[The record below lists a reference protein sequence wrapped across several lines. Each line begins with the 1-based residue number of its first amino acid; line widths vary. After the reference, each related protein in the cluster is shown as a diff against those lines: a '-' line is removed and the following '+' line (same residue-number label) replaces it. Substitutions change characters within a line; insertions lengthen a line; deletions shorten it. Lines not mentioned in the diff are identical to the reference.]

1 MKYQAKIYQQK
12 AIDKILNQ
20 DGVGLFLGMGL
31 GKTSC
36 TLTAINHLIN
46 IEETIQKVLVIA
58 PLRVA
63 KTTWTDEWRKWDH
76 LHKLVL
82 CKVLG
87 SAPQRKKKLANKNA
101 DIYIINREN
110 VPWLVEY
117 LGKDWFFDMVVIDE
131 LTSFKNRTTKRWKA
145 IRKVRSSLKKVVGL
159 TGTPIA
165 NGLLDL
171 WAQVWL
177 LDQGESLGKSFSKYR
192 EAYFDPDQRNKE
204 IIYSWKPRPGSLRVI
219 QQKVQDVC
227 ISMKSED
234 WLDLPDILYN
244 RINVELDDASWSVYD
259 QFERER
265 LVPFLNADIEAGSAA
280 AVTTKLLQ
288 MTGGACYD
296 DQGGFQIINSHKL
309 DALEDIVEV
318 MYGNPILV
326 YYHFQHE
333 LARLQERFP
342 QAVRLKDEKDIERWN
357 ESEIPIMLAHPASA
371 GHGLNLQFGGST
383 IVWYTLT
390 YSLEY
395 YQQANARLHRH
406 GQKNKVMIHH
416 LTVRDSID
424 DAVIDAL
431 NNKDHNQ
438 EALLAALKYRVQ
450 KISDRTK
457 SLDLTP

>member
-1 MKYQAKIYQQK
+1 
-12 AIDKILNQ
+12 
-20 DGVGLFLGMGL
+20 
-31 GKTSC
+31 
-36 TLTAINHLIN
+36 
-46 IEETIQKVLVIA
+46 
-58 PLRVA
+58 
-63 KTTWTDEWRKWDH
+63 
-76 LHKLVL
+76 
-82 CKVLG
+82 
-87 SAPQRKKKLANKNA
+87 
-101 DIYIINREN
+101 
-110 VPWLVEY
+110 
-117 LGKDWFFDMVVIDE
+117 
-131 LTSFKNRTTKRWKA
+131 
-145 IRKVRSSLKKVVGL
+145 
-159 TGTPIA
+159 
-165 NGLLDL
+165 
-171 WAQVWL
+171 
-177 LDQGESLGKSFSKYR
+177 
-192 EAYFDPDQRNKE
+192 
-204 IIYSWKPRPGSLRVI
+204 
-219 QQKVQDVC
+219 
-227 ISMKSED
+227 
-234 WLDLPDILYN
+234 
-244 RINVELDDASWSVYD
+244 
-259 QFERER
+259 
-265 LVPFLNADIEAGSAA
+265 
-280 AVTTKLLQ
+280 

-357 ESEIPIMLAHPASA
+357 ESEIPILLAHPASA